1 MSDSSKANQDSI
13 VGRLVVE
20 QGLCAPED
28 VDKCLK
34 LRREQSAKSDPNQ
47 RSLAS
52 MLLTKGYVTKKQL
65 ERLRPKIEESKT
77 SQQIPGY
84 QIIERLG
91 AGAMATVYKARQ
103 LSLDRLVAIKILPQ
117 KFTNNPQF
125 VERFYQEGK
134 AAAKLN
140 HPHIVQAIDVGQAGE
155 YHYFVMEY
163 VKGHTVYDDIVKM
176 GKYPEDKALR
186 IIIETSKALEH
197 AHQAGFI
204 HRDVKPKNIMIHEE
218 GMTKLADMGLARA
231 VSDREA
237 AEAEQGK
244 AFGTPYYISPEQIRG
259 KMDIDFRADIY
270 SLGCTFYHMVTGR
283 VPFDGPNPSAVMHKH
298 LKEEVIPP
306 DHLNPSLTAGI
317 GEIIEVCMAKDR
329 DHRYNSTSDLLQDL
343 EALAKGDPP
352 LQARRKF
359 DLASLASLEDASVD
373 EHGTAIVNTV
383 ELDEDAPPMT
393 QQPMFWAMVG
403 GWAVS
408 VVLLILLI
416 LLKGG

>member
-20 QGLCAPED
+20 QGLCTPED
-28 VDKCLK
+28 VDRCLK
-34 LRREQSAKSDPNQ
+34 LRREQSSKSDPNQ

-52 MLLTKGYVTKKQL
+52 ILLTKGLVTKRQL

-140 HPHIVQAIDVGQAGE
+140 HPHIVQAIDVGQSGE

-176 GKYPEDKALR
+176 GKYPEDMALK
-186 IIIETSKALEH
+186 IIIETAKALEH

-204 HRDVKPKNIMIHEE
+204 HRDVKPKNIMINEE
-218 GMTKLADMGLARA
+218 GTAKLADMGLARA

-298 LKEEVIPP
+298 LKEDVIPP
-306 DHLNPSLTAGI
+306 DHLNPSLTSGI

-343 EALAKGDPP
+343 HALAKGDPP
-352 LQARRKF
+352 MQSRRKF
-359 DLASLASLEDASVD
+359 DLASLASLEDAPVD

-383 ELDEDAPPMT
+383 ELDENTQSLT
-393 QQPMFWAMVG
+393 QQPMFWAAVL
-403 GWAVS
+403 GWAIA
-408 VVLLILLI
+408 VVLLILI
-416 LLKGG
+416 VLLNRG